1 MKSEDRIVEI
11 LSEML
16 IQNDKTNTKLDQV
29 VNRLEK
35 LEQQQAKTNIEFSD
49 VRLALMKIADKL
61 EVTTE
66 HGERITRLE
75 DKVFH

>member
-16 IQNDKTNTKLDQV
+16 LQNDKIISRLD
-29 VNRLEK
+29 K
-35 LEQQQAKTNIEFSD
+35 LESQQAKTNIELSD